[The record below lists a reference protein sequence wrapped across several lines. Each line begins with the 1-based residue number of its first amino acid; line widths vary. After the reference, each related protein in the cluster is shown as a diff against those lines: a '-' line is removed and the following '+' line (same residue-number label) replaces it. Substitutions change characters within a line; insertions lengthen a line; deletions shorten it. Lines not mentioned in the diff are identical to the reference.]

1 MAETGVRRGHR
12 VLGSG
17 YDTHQVMP
25 FGTPDDM
32 QKEVRRRIE
41 GLTPGGASVF
51 NQPHNIQE
59 RAPPENITAMYET
72 A

>member
-1 MAETGVRRGHR
+1 MV
-12 VLGSG
+12 
-17 YDTHQVMP
+17 P

-41 GLTPGGASVF
+41 GLAPGGAF
-51 NQPHNIQE
+51 ICNQPHNIQE